1 MFGDEKSTTAL
12 REVLMFAIGNFA
24 FPSVEHVNAK
34 CGRQMENNF
43 GEKSILYR
51 SSSAHRLNCA
61 RHQRFDV
68 QEWSEKT

>member
-43 GEKSILYR
+43 GREEYTLSKFERTPFELCTTSTI
-51 SSSAHRLNCA
+51 
-61 RHQRFDV
+61 
-68 QEWSEKT
+68 